1 MKHRL
6 FLACL
11 LALAAAPSAA
21 QESEVRIAY
30 VDTRRIEIESI
41 PFQRALDA
49 MKKEF
54 APREQQLLEL
64 QKQINADRERFEK
77 EREKLPADQLQKR
90 ANSLQ
95 NAMRKSDQ
103 MTMALSEDIE
113 RRRRDLLGKLFNEAT
128 AAVKAVAEAG
138 KFDLVLQQATYVRP
152 TVDSTDQ
159 VLKELAKRASGKP

>member
-77 EREKLPADQLQKR
+77 EREKLPQDQLQSR
-90 ANSLQ
+90 ANALT
-95 NAMRKSDQ
+95 NAMKKSDQ
-103 MTMALSEDIE
+103 MAVALSEDVE
-113 RRRRDLLGKLFNEAT
+113 RRRRELLGKLLGEAT

-138 KFDLVLQQATYVRP
+138 KFDLVLQQATFVRP
-152 TVDSTDQ
+152 SIDITDQ
-159 VLKELAKRASGKP
+159 VLKEMARRTSGKP